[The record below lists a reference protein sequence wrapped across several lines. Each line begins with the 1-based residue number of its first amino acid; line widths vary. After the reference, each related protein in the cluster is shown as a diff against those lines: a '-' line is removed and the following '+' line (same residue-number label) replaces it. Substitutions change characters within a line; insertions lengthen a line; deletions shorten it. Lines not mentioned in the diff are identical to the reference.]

1 MEHVNKAIEMATFI
15 YAPLS
20 TSIITLKEQS

>member
-1 MEHVNKAIEMATFI
+1 MNTFI
-15 YAPLS
+15 YASLS